1 MLCWKTYK
9 LLLTNGHQ
17 INYLLSQMRRSGSYV
32 RGGALGDA
40 PVLSSTTS
48 AHVVDHVRTRDEAA
62 SYNASELWS
71 VNWYSNLR
79 QYLRWITLYCDDA
92 ECVET
97 KSSDKNIV
105 SHQIGVGTRGH
116 ELAIEINLQKSGY
129 QLVCFFSSY
138 RETAKSKAKNREFS
152 TWE

>member
-48 AHVVDHVRTRDEAA
+48 AHATRPRHTMPASCEVLIGIPIWGNTCDE
-62 SYNASELWS
+62 L
-71 VNWYSNLR
+71 LC
-79 QYLRWITLYCDDA
+79 IDDA

-116 ELAIEINLQKSGY
+116 ELAIEINLQKRGY